1 MPFAAVLFD
10 LDGTLLDT
18 IEDLTDSMNAA
29 LARLGF
35 ESRSV
40 EQCKYFVGDGVRKFA
55 ERALPEAARDDETI
69 DRLVE
74 HMLQEYSSRWSNKTR
89 PYEGIPEMLGELAR
103 RRMVLAVLSN
113 KPDDMTRRMVQAML
127 PGAPF
132 AEVRGATDGVAKKPD
147 PTAALSIARS
157 LETYPERFLYVGDT
171 GTDMQTAVAAGMS
184 PVGVLWGFRKA
195 DELTGN
201 GAETLVSH
209 PSDLVNLL

>member
-35 ESRSV
+35 RPGSM
-40 EQCKYFVGDGVRKFA
+40 EQCKHFVGDGMRKFA
-55 ERALPEAARDDETI
+55 ERALPEQARDAATI

-74 HMLQEYSSRWSNKTR
+74 NMRSEYSNRWSTKTR
-89 PYEGIPEMLGELAR
+89 PYEGIPELLGELTR
-103 RRMVLAVLSN
+103 RRLAMAVLSN
-113 KPDDMTRRMVQAML
+113 KPEDMTRRMVYAML

-132 AEVRGATDGVAKKPD
+132 AEVRGAIDGVAKKPD

-157 LETYPERFLYVGDT
+157 LKTHPEQFLYVGDT

-184 PVGVLWGFRKA
+184 PVGVLWGFRDA
-195 DELTGN
+195 DELTDS
-201 GAETLVSH
+201 GAETLIYH
-209 PSDLVNLL
+209 PSELLNLL